1 MQYKYFYTKR
11 TAAKIRSFYRNV
23 AKKYQHTYS
32 YEDMERNV
40 RDAFF
45 AIYAIERT
53 LPRRRPTI
61 SRWAGFYMANT
72 DKWYYAYT
80 IEGDTITVVDACH
93 AQNMYDY
100 PPHTTEENYPP
111 RHHTDA
117 SANRLCIR
125 HCLTYRHRIA
135 EATTENSITN

>member
-23 AKKYQHTYS
+23 GKKYRHTYS

-61 SRWAGFYMANT
+61 SAMGARGRKARFCPAEGQGRVFCMCMFSFFYSFIHN
-72 DKWYYAYT
+72 
-80 IEGDTITVVDACH
+80 
-93 AQNMYDY
+93 NFN
-100 PPHTTEENYPP
+100 P
-111 RHHTDA
+111 
-117 SANRLCIR
+117 
-125 HCLTYRHRIA
+125 
-135 EATTENSITN
+135 

>member
-53 LPRRRPTI
+53 LPRRRPPFLLRSTF
-61 SRWAGFYMANT
+61 SRSYQKLWAL
-72 DKWYYAYT
+72 K
-80 IEGDTITVVDACH
+80 
-93 AQNMYDY
+93 
-100 PPHTTEENYPP
+100 
-111 RHHTDA
+111 
-117 SANRLCIR
+117 
-125 HCLTYRHRIA
+125 
-135 EATTENSITN
+135 